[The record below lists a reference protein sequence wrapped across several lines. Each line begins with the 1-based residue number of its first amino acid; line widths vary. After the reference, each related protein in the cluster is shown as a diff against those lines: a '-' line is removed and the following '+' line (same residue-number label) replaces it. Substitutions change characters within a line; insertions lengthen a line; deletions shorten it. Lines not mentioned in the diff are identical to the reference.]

1 MLRRRARGQAGF
13 VITLELV
20 LIFTILGIGL
30 LVGLVAIRNAL
41 FKWWVNRQAQTVW
54 VYDSSSPAKVLGPVR
69 DFDEHEAPR
78 LFYID
83 RNVTWQDSLG
93 DPFTA
98 NFRAFIGVRDDRF
111 TGRQR
116 IFYTAPA

>member
-41 FKWWVNRQAQTVW
+41 FKWFVNKQAQTVW
-54 VYDSSSPAKVLGPVR
+54 VYDSSDPAKVLGPVR

-83 RNVTWQDSLG
+83 RNLEG
-93 DPFTA
+93 I
-98 NFRAFIGVRDDRF
+98 FIVR
-111 TGRQR
+111 G
-116 IFYTAPA
+116 